1 MARQEKDE
9 WKKAYANAF
18 VEPDP
23 KKQIEICD
31 RARQLIQEQMVNRA
45 AAGDLPDETL
55 EEALREIWKLQERTR
70 KSLNLKGPSDIDPT
84 GKK

>member
-1 MARQEKDE
+1 
-9 WKKAYANAF
+9 
-18 VEPDP
+18 
-23 KKQIEICD
+23 
-31 RARQLIQEQMVNRA
+31 MVNRA

-70 KSLNLKGPSDIDPT
+70 KSLNLEGPSDIDPT